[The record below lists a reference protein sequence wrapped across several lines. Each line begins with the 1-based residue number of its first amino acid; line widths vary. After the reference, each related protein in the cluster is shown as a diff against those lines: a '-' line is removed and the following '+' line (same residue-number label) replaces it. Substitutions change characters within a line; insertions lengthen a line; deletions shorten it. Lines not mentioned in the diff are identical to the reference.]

1 MVYDCHIF
9 IQRFNGLL
17 GWEFGDYL
25 TPAFRKRLKSKL
37 AIEVVKYYEEFK
49 PFEDLDQFKQNKIFH
64 VLLTNHVA

>member
-1 MVYDCHIF
+1 MGIW
-9 IQRFNGLL
+9 RLFN
-17 GWEFGDYL
+17 
-25 TPAFRKRLKSKL
+25 ACIRKRLKSKL